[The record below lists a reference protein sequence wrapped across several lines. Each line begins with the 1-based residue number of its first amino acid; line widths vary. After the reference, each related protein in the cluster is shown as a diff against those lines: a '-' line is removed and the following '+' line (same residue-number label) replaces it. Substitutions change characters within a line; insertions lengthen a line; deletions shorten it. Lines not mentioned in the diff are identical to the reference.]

1 MNLGMALLSTLIF
14 PGLVYALPA
23 GWLMRW
29 MERKVVARFQRRI
42 GPPFFQPF
50 FDFIKLLSK
59 TGVLRPGLEGFLMAF
74 WPVLAAT
81 SLTGALGLL
90 PVFPNAGGFA
100 GDLVLLVGLLELP
113 SICSVLAGFTSRSLF
128 GEIGSVREAVLSIA
142 YNLAFLMAMVAIAVD
157 AHTLQLSSLAVAPFS
172 LGRGLALLA
181 ILLCLPAKL
190 HLNPF
195 SQPNAEQEI
204 YAGPLTEYGGP
215 QLGLWELAHG
225 LEWVALTG
233 LFTSLILPRTG
244 HWLID
249 ALLFVGVSLL
259 LVCLL
264 ATLAAGTARL
274 KIAQAVRFYI
284 RWGFVIAALALIAAY
299 ILPGRGM

>member
-1 MNLGMALLSTLIF
+1 MNLGIALLSTLVF

-29 MERKVVARFQRRI
+29 MERKVEARLQRRI

-59 TGVLRPGLEGFLMAF
+59 TGQSYAGLDGALMAF
-74 WPVLAAT
+74 WPILAVT
-81 SLTGALGLL
+81 SLIGALGLL
-90 PVFPNAGGFA
+90 PVVPKTAGFA

-128 GEIGSVREAVLSIA
+128 GEIGSVREAVLSLA
-142 YNLAFLMAMVAIAVD
+142 YNLAFLMAMVALAVD
-157 AHTLQLSSLAVAPFS
+157 ARTLQLSDLASAPFS

-190 HLNPF
+190 RLNPF

-204 YAGPLTEYGGP
+204 YSGPLTEYGGP
-215 QLGLWELAHG
+215 QLALWELGHS

-244 HWLID
+244 FWLTEVP
-249 ALLFVGVSLL
+249 LLLVISLA

-264 ATLAAGTARL
+264 AALAAGTARL
-274 KIAQAVRFYI
+274 KVAQAVGFYI
-284 RWGFVIAALALIAAY
+284 RWGFITAGLALIAAGFV
-299 ILPGRGM
+299 PGGV

>member
-1 MNLGMALLSTLIF
+1 MNLGMALFATLFF

-29 MERKVVARFQRRI
+29 MERKIEARFQRRI

-50 FDFIKLLSK
+50 YDFIKLISK
-59 TGVLRPGLEGFLMAF
+59 TSLQRPGLDSLLMAF
-74 WPVLAAT
+74 WPLLAVAA
-81 SLTGALGLL
+81 LTGALALL
-90 PVFPNAGGFA
+90 PIFPKNGGFA
-100 GDLVLLVGLLELP
+100 GDLVLLVGLLEIP

-157 AHTLQLSSLAVAPFS
+157 AHTLQLSELAAAPVS
-172 LGRGLALLA
+172 VGRILALLA

-190 HLNPF
+190 QLNPF

-204 YAGPLTEYGGP
+204 YSGPLTEYGGP
-215 QLGLWELAHG
+215 QLGLWELAHS

-233 LFTSLILPRTG
+233 LFASLILPRSG
-244 HWLID
+244 FWLLE
-249 ALLFVGVSLL
+249 AVLFVGVSLL
-259 LVCLL
+259 LVCVL

-274 KIAQAVRFYI
+274 KVAQVVRFYI
-284 RWGFVIAALALIAAY
+284 RWGFITAALAIIAASL
-299 ILPGRGM
+299 LPGGV